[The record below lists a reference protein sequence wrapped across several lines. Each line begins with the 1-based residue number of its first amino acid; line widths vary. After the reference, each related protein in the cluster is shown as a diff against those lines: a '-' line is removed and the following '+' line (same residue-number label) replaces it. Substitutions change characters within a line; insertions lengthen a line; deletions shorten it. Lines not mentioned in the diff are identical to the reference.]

1 MNGRVLL
8 IALSALQ
15 WNASSHA
22 FSAPQLPTRIT
33 TTRRRPSPDGWR
45 RTAARNVEL
54 YMKDDS
60 LVEDTSVDDSLEN
73 LSAADGVGSVE
84 VNGSSSA
91 SWKEQESPGKVKASK
106 KEMLGFALP
115 ALGIYLSNPLLSNI
129 DNAFVGQTVGTAGLA
144 ALSPATICTDQMLYL
159 FSFLSRATTS
169 IVSRAYSVRDGKGN
183 EEAARDAASARKSDY
198 E

>member
-1 MNGRVLL
+1 MNGWVLL
-8 IALSALQ
+8 IALSALH
-15 WNASSHA
+15 WSARSHA
-22 FSAPQLPTRIT
+22 FSVPQSPIST
-33 TTRRRPSPDGWR
+33 TSQRPSPVGLR
-45 RTAARNVEL
+45 RTTTQNVKR

-91 SWKEQESPGKVKASK
+91 SWKEESKVKASK